1 LNGVILKIDFEQA
14 YNKVKWSLIHQTL
27 RMKDFSE
34 EWRALIRNFVFGEI
48 VAIKV
53 NKNIGIKND

>member
-1 LNGVILKIDFEQA
+1 
-14 YNKVKWSLIHQTL
+14 
-27 RMKDFSE
+27 MKDFSE